1 MSITVAVVAQG
12 AMGAGT
18 GAALVKGGA
27 RVVTSVEGRS
37 SASAARAAEAGM
49 EAVSDAALVEADL
62 ILSIVPPG
70 EALAFAQRMAP
81 HLKAASRKPVF
92 ADMNAVSPQTVALI
106 AEVIA
111 QTYAPFADGGI
122 IGGPPKA
129 GYEGPAFYCS
139 GPAAEYVSVLSDHGL
154 DIRIMDG
161 PVGAAS
167 ALKMSYAGIT
177 KGLTAL
183 SSMMMLAAT
192 RAGADRG
199 LASEV
204 AESQPDLTAWFQ
216 RQTPGMYAKAY
227 RWVAEM
233 REIAD
238 FVRDDPA
245 AAKLFEAAAEFY
257 ERMAADHAGDQR
269 ESAALSAFLKEAKR

>member
-111 QTYAPFADGGI
+111 QTDAPFADGGI

>member
-1 MSITVAVVAQG
+1 MSETVAVVAQG

-49 EAVSDAALVEADL
+49 EAVSDATLVEADL

-111 QTYAPFADGGI
+111 QTGAPFADGGI

-204 AESQPDLTAWFQ
+204 AESQPDLTAWFG